1 MINKLFTDELKNF
14 TSCLDTFVNLYIN
27 KKLPQTLL
35 LTGEKGI
42 GKLNFVYHFVNYVF
56 SQNDEKHYNFKCYK
70 TNKDS
75 KIYNLLSQ
83 NSHPNC
89 LLISPL
95 ENKKYIDITQTQKI
109 HEYLNKSSFD
119 KIPKIII
126 INGSEYLN
134 ISSSNCLL
142 KTLESKYENVYFF
155 LIQNSKKNILQT
167 IKSRCIEFKF
177 FLREN
182 ERLNRINEILKMQY
196 NDLNSDFKNKYLSPI
211 FFQDLLK
218 YCEDNNLE
226 IKKINI
232 NKLLINIFSKQN
244 YKKNE
249 FLHEHFLLIIQ
260 LFFYKLIINNK
271 NTEKYF
277 SSLKYFTTR
286 FDEVNKY
293 NLDFESYLIE
303 FKHVVFNE
311 K

>member
-1 MINKLFTDELKNF
+1 
-14 TSCLDTFVNLYIN
+14 
-27 KKLPQTLL
+27 
-35 LTGEKGI
+35 
-42 GKLNFVYHFVNYVF
+42 
-56 SQNDEKHYNFKCYK
+56 
-70 TNKDS
+70 
-75 KIYNLLSQ
+75 
-83 NSHPNC
+83 
-89 LLISPL
+89 
-95 ENKKYIDITQTQKI
+95 
-109 HEYLNKSSFD
+109 
-119 KIPKIII
+119 
-126 INGSEYLN
+126 
-134 ISSSNCLL
+134 
-142 KTLESKYENVYFF
+142 
-155 LIQNSKKNILQT
+155 
-167 IKSRCIEFKF
+167 
-177 FLREN
+177 
-182 ERLNRINEILKMQY
+182 MQY

-218 YCEDNNLE
+218 YCEDNKLE

-232 NKLLINIFSKQN
+232 NKLLINIFSNQN

-286 FDEVNKY
+286 FDDVNKY

>member
-1 MINKLFTDELKNF
+1 MINKLFTDQLKNF
-14 TSCLDTFVNLYIN
+14 TSSLDTFINFYIN

-42 GKLNFVYHFVNYVF
+42 GKLNFAYHFVNYVF
-56 SQNDEKHYNFKCYK
+56 SQHDEKHYNLKSYK

-75 KIYNLLSQ
+75 KTYNLLSQ

-95 ENKKYIDITQTQKI
+95 ENKKNIEITQTQKI
-109 HEYLNKSSFD
+109 QEYLNKSSFN

-126 INGSEYLN
+126 INGSEFLN

-142 KTLESKYENVYFF
+142 KTLETKYDNVYFF
-155 LIQNSKKNILQT
+155 LIQNSKNYILPT

-177 FLREN
+177 ILRKN
-182 ERLNRINEILKMQY
+182 ERENRINEILNMKY
-196 NDLNSDFKNKYLSPI
+196 NELNSDFKNKYLSPL
-211 FFQDLLK
+211 FFQDFIK
-218 YCEDNNLE
+218 YCENNNLE
-226 IKKINI
+226 IKKINL
-232 NKLLINIFSKQN
+232 NDLLINIFSNQN
-244 YKKNE
+244 YKQNE
-249 FLHEHFLLIIQ
+249 FLHDHFLLIIQ
-260 LFFYKLIINNK
+260 LFFYNLIINNK
-271 NTEKYF
+271 NDEKYF
-277 SSLKYFTTR
+277 LLLKYFTKR
-286 FDEVNKY
+286 FDDVKKY

>member
-42 GKLNFVYHFVNYVF
+42 GKLNFVYHFVNYIF
-56 SQNDEKHYNFKCYK
+56 SQNDEKYYNLKCYK

-109 HEYLNKSSFD
+109 QEYLNKSSFD

-142 KTLESKYENVYFF
+142 KTLETKYENVYFF
-155 LIQNSKKNILQT
+155 LIQNSKNNILQT

-177 FLREN
+177 ILRKN

-232 NKLLINIFSKQN
+232 NKLLINIFSNQN

-260 LFFYKLIINNK
+260 LFFHKLIINNK

-286 FDEVNKY
+286 FDDVNKY